1 MNYHFSAYL
10 YRLQN
15 IQRWSLMRSTAP
27 DNVAQHSFHVALLAH
42 MLCSIGN
49 VHFGRSLNADRAA
62 AMALF
67 HDAAE
72 VFTGDI
78 ATPVKHNNERLLS
91 SFREM
96 EAIATE
102 RLASMIPAGLQ
113 SIYAPLMSAGN
124 LPDAADIADHTDKSD
139 TGGAA
144 GAGVKDGNA
153 GSAVAADPA
162 DKLLHIYVK
171 AADSLDAYLKCV
183 WEVAAGN
190 REFAAAKEQTA
201 AKLRGLTLPE
211 VDYFL
216 SHMAPSFEM
225 SLDELSA
232 GG

>member
-10 YRLQN
+10 YRLQY

-49 VHFGRSLNADRAA
+49 VHYGHALNADRAA
-62 AMALF
+62 AIALF

-78 ATPVKHNNERLLS
+78 PTPVKHNNQRLLS

-96 EAIATE
+96 EAIAAE
-102 RLASMIPAGLQ
+102 RLTSMIPSELQ
-113 SIYAPLMSAGN
+113 SIYTPLMSA
-124 LPDAADIADHTDKSD
+124 DSSHS
-139 TGGAA
+139 
-144 GAGVKDGNA
+144 
-153 GSAVAADPA
+153 DPA
-162 DKLLHIYVK
+162 DNVLHSYVK

-190 REFAAAKEQTA
+190 REFAIAKAQTE
-201 AKLRGLTLPE
+201 AKLRGLALPE

-216 SHMAPSFEM
+216 THMAPGFEM

-232 GG
+232 GN